1 MLGNIRGGEA
11 LHVLH
16 QGRAEQE
23 GKVLHR
29 GRELCANKDVVKIQV
44 AARGLDRKDRFG
56 RSDPYFVI
64 SKATTG
70 HSHWTVVAKSTV
82 VDNTL

>member
-1 MLGNIRGGEA
+1 M
-11 LHVLH
+11 
-16 QGRAEQE
+16 
-23 GKVLHR
+23 
-29 GRELCANKDVVKIQV
+29 QV